1 MRYCVESSEII
12 FREFFKIERARLMW
26 EQFDGTMG
34 EMRTRYVIRR
44 GDSVGVIPVCED
56 TDKIILVKQFR
67 YPASRKGSDGYLW
80 EIPAGMV
87 DREEDPSKTAERE
100 LFEEIGV
107 NIDRATHLISFFL
120 SPGVLDEKFHLF
132 YACIGDSSHVK
143 TVGGN
148 KHEHENLLIRMF
160 SRKKIFEM
168 IEENEI
174 IDGKTIASLL
184 FYFSKN
190 MYDL

>member
-1 MRYCVESSEII
+1 MRYCVQSAKII
-12 FREFFKIERARLMW
+12 FQEFFKIEKARLMW

-34 EMRTRYVIRR
+34 EKRTRYVIRR
-44 GDSVGVIPVCED
+44 GDSVAVIPVCED
-56 TDKIILVKQFR
+56 IDKLILVKQFR
-67 YPASRKGSDGYLW
+67 YPALRKGSDGYLW
-80 EIPAGMV
+80 EIPAGMI

-107 NIDRATHLISFFL
+107 KIDRATYLISFFL
-120 SPGVLDEKFHLF
+120 SPGALDEKLHLF
-132 YACIGDSSHVK
+132 HASIFDSSKVK

-148 KHEHENLLIRMF
+148 KLEHENLLIRMF

-168 IEENEI
+168 IEKNEI
-174 IDGKTIASLL
+174 VDGKTIASLL

-190 MYDL
+190 R